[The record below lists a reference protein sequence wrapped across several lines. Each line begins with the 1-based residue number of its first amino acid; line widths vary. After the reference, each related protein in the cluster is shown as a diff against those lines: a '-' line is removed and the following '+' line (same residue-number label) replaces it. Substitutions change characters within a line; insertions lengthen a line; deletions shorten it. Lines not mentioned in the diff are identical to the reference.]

1 MITKTEILNAA
12 AQIFRLKGYHA
23 TSMNDIAVA
32 VNLQKASLYHH
43 VSGKQEIL
51 LELLDQALQLLTDEI
66 SHVTREANL
75 SADEKLRRMIHAYL
89 KALTDHLDLAAVLLM
104 EHRSLK
110 PELHARHVPSRD
122 RFEALWRDAVEEGMQ
137 TGVFCCVDTALA
149 VRNLLGAMNWT
160 ITWFDPAGELSI
172 EEIADQTA
180 NLFLSG
186 FLER

>member
-1 MITKTEILNAA
+1 MITKDEILTAA
-12 AQIFRLKGYHA
+12 AQIFRIKGYHA
-23 TSMNDIAVA
+23 TSMSDIAAA

-51 LELLDQALQLLTDEI
+51 LELLDQALELLTREI
-66 SHVTREANL
+66 GGIVQNSKL
-75 SADEKLRRMIHAYL
+75 SSDEKLRRMVQAYL

-122 RFEALWRDAVEEGMQ
+122 RFESLWRDVVEDGMQ
-137 TGVFCCVDTALA
+137 EGVFCCVDTALA

-160 ITWFDPAGELSI
+160 ITWFNPRGEFSI

-180 NLFLSG
+180 SIFLHG
-186 FLER
+186 LQAR